1 MKSSECT
8 LSDTINYMME
18 LKEEIDNTL
27 LDREKIMLINDASHH
42 YNKLV
47 EMASPSYYTEM
58 EQSAIRHIA
67 KEWNELI
74 MAENEDIKNQFRNN
88 RDDGEIG
95 DITYTIDDDLEKFL
109 RDLFDKGK
117 EK

>member
-1 MKSSECT
+1 MKPS
-8 LSDTINYMME
+8 
-18 LKEEIDNTL
+18 EIDNTL

-47 EMASPSYYTEM
+47 EMASPAYYTEI
-58 EQSAIRHIA
+58 EQSAICHVA
-67 KEWNELI
+67 TEWNEFI

-109 RDLFDKGK
+109 RDFFDNKRK